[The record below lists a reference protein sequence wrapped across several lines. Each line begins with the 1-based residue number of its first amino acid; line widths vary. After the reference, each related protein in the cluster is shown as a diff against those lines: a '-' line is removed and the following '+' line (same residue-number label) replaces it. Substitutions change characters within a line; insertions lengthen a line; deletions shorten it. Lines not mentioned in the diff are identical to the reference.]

1 MRTIRGWLAR
11 LAGVFNRQA
20 RDRELAAE
28 LESHLHF
35 HIEDN
40 LRAGMTPE
48 EARRRAVIAL
58 GGLDQV
64 KENCR
69 DRLGLRWLDS
79 LIQDIR
85 FGLRMLRKNPGFT
98 FVAVVTLALGIGA
111 NTAIFSAVNGIWLE
125 PLLNA
130 RFSGMVTVD
139 LLSIPQIHSIQEQ
152 STAFERTAIYQG
164 MGGLISGGGSPE
176 QAMNTYVSSDFF
188 PLLGGKPLLGRIIL
202 PGDTQPGQDR
212 VAVMSYGLWMDDFG
226 GDSRIV
232 GRNIS
237 IDQKPYTV
245 IGVMPKG
252 FDLGVNWGGFN
263 PGVWMPSAFP
273 LSDPVSRG
281 RFSSF
286 VAQLKP
292 GVTVRQVQSQLDSI
306 YARLKAEYPS
316 QYPESMER
324 YGRYGWILTEGIH
337 GPPNVLVHLALS
349 LLVAAVGFVLLIAC
363 VNVAALLVGRSWAL
377 QRELTI
383 RRTLGA
389 TRFRIV
395 RQLFCESLLLAIAG
409 GGLGLLLSVWGIR
422 VIRAI
427 APPYT
432 PRVEY
437 IRLDANVLWFSL
449 AASLLTAILIGLA
462 PALHATSRRVG
473 ATLKGGLG
481 GSFAQTG
488 MRQSRVFRSS
498 LVVLETALAVVVL
511 AGAALMAR
519 SFYLLM
525 HLDTGVRADHVITMS
540 VRLSDSTCESSAGNA
555 NQSDDQQTDDSDA
568 THGKSSKKEDS
579 AKKNAPGKYAPGGCY
594 AVATRSILDGIHSL
608 RAVQKTALAE
618 GGVFGG
624 GYMTTSQHYPGEPPG
639 LGLYVEGR
647 QGNQLTSGVIIGKAV
662 TPEFFETLG
671 IRMIR
676 GRVFKE
682 SDIAVPATIA
692 IVSESFA
699 REYIPGNPIGKR
711 FSPKADKNGNPEW
724 MTIVGESTDVHDR
737 AVNSPYS
744 GPVYY
749 VPYVLRGNQ
758 WQIVART
765 NVSPTAVV
773 PAVERVV
780 HSVDAEAPITNI
792 ETLDQVIAESSAQP
806 KFQTVLLGSFGVL
819 ALLLAMIGIYGVISY
834 SVVQRTHEIGV
845 RMALGAGQGS
855 VLCMILGEGLL
866 LASIGVG
873 IGIAGALALTR
884 FLRGFLFEIKP
895 TDPATFVAV
904 AILLL
909 LVALIACYIPARRA
923 MKADP
928 LVALRYE

>member
-1 MRTIRGWLAR
+1 MRTVRSWLSR
-11 LAGVFNRQA
+11 LGGTFNKRA

-40 LRAGMTPE
+40 LRAGMTPK
-48 EARRRAVIAL
+48 EARRNAVIAL

-69 DRLGLRWLDS
+69 ERRGLPWLDS
-79 LIQDIR
+79 LVQDIR

-98 FVAVVTLALGIGA
+98 SVAVVTLALGIGA
-111 NTAIFSAVNGIWLE
+111 NAAIFSAVNGIWLE

-130 RFSGMVTVD
+130 RSSGMVTVD

-152 STAFERTAIYQG
+152 STAFERTTIYQG

-176 QAMNTYVSSDFF
+176 QAMNTYVSGDFF
-188 PLLGGKPLLGRIIL
+188 SVLGTNPLLGRIIL

-232 GRNIS
+232 GRHIT

-252 FDLGVNWGGFN
+252 FDIGVNWGGFN

-324 YGRYGWILTEGIH
+324 NGRYGWIVTEGIH
-337 GPPNVLVHLALS
+337 GRSNVLVHLALT
-349 LLVAAVGFVLLIAC
+349 LLLATVGFVLLIAC
-363 VNVAALLVGRSWAL
+363 VNVAALLVSRSWAL
-377 QRELTI
+377 QRELAI

-389 TRFRIV
+389 TRFRIA
-395 RQLFCESLLLAIAG
+395 RQLFCESLLLAVAG
-409 GGLGLLLSVWGIR
+409 GALGLLLSVWGIR

-437 IRLDANVLWFSL
+437 IRLDGNVLWFSL

-473 ATLKGGLG
+473 ATLRGGLG

-511 AGAALMAR
+511 AGAALMVR

-540 VRLSDSTCESSAGNA
+540 VRLSDSTCKDSSVQAKNSGE
-555 NQSDDQQTDDSDA
+555 QSKDSDI
-568 THGKSSKKEDS
+568 TQTKPSQKEKS
-579 AKKNAPGKYAPGGCY
+579 ANPNALGKYAPGGCY
-594 AVATRSILDGIHSL
+594 AVATQSILDGIHSL

-618 GGVFGG
+618 GGVFQGG
-624 GYMTTSQHYPGEPPG
+624 SVITSYHYPGEPPG

-647 QGNQLTSGVIIGKAV
+647 QGNQLTSGIIVAKPV
-662 TPEFFETLG
+662 TPEFFDTLG
-671 IRMIR
+671 IHLIS
-676 GRVFKE
+676 GRVFGKG
-682 SDIAVPATIA
+682 DIAVPADIA

-699 REYIPGNPIGKR
+699 REYIPGNPLGKR
-711 FSPKADKNGNPEW
+711 FSTSADGNGNHHW
-724 MTIVGESTDVHDR
+724 MTIVGVSTDIHDH
-737 AVNSPYS
+737 AVSSALS

-749 VPYVLRGNQ
+749 VPYVLGENR
-758 WQIVART
+758 WQVIART
-765 NVSPTAVV
+765 TVSPTAMV
-773 PAVERVV
+773 PAIERVV
-780 HSVDAEAPITNI
+780 HSVDAEAPITDV
-792 ETLDQVIAESSAQP
+792 ETLDEAIAESSAQP
-806 KFQTVLLGSFGVL
+806 KFQAILLGSFGLL

-845 RMALGAGQGS
+845 RMALGAAQGG

-866 LASIGVG
+866 LASIGIV

-884 FLRGFLFEIKP
+884 FLGSFLFEIKP
-895 TDPATFVAV
+895 TDPATLLAV

-909 LVALIACYIPARRA
+909 IVALIACYIPARRA
-923 MKADP
+923 MKVDP